1 LVAKIRVRFEFHK
14 SRKMRKRYIG
24 IMSGTSLDGVDVAL
38 CQIDDEVCLLEAS
51 HYLDFD
57 IAFKEEI
64 LTVINGTTTVKAIG
78 TIDSKLAHFFAK
90 AVNELLEKADCK
102 AEDIVA
108 IGSHGQTLWHE
119 PNGAFPFSLQLG
131 NASVLAVETGID
143 VVSDF
148 RSKDVALGGQGAP
161 LAPLF
166 HQFLFSH
173 LKESAVVNI
182 GGMANIS
189 VLGDELLG
197 YDTGCGNVLI
207 DLWIREKRGLAYDR
221 DGNWAKSG
229 RINEQLLTKLLEDNY
244 FLLNY
249 PKSTGREYF
258 NKNFLIKYLDAY
270 ARIHQQKIKDEDV
283 QATLLAL
290 TVQTI
295 ANEIKKFKI
304 KELLVCGGGVRNIF
318 LMQELTKALP
328 NVVVDS
334 TEKYGV
340 DADNMEAMIFAWL
353 ADRRLKKEQIAV
365 KSVTKAKHN
374 TILGAIYAAD

>member
-1 LVAKIRVRFEFHK
+1 
-14 SRKMRKRYIG
+14 MQKRYIG

-38 CQIDDEVCLLEAS
+38 CFIDDEVCVLEAS
-51 HYLDFD
+51 HYLTFD
-57 IAFKEEI
+57 LDLKNEI
-64 LTVINGTTTVKAIG
+64 LDIINGTTTIKAIG
-78 TIDSKLAHFFAK
+78 TIDCKLAHFFAR
-90 AVNELLEKADCK
+90 AVNELLEKTDYEAK
-102 AEDIVA
+102 DIIA

-119 PNGAFPFSLQLG
+119 PNGEFPFSLQLG

-161 LAPLF
+161 LAPAF
-166 HQFLFSH
+166 HNFLFSN
-173 LKESAVVNI
+173 LKECAVLNI

-197 YDTGCGNVLI
+197 YDTGCGNVLM
-207 DLWIREKRGLAYDR
+207 DLWINEHKNLAYDK
-221 DGNWAKSG
+221 DGSWAKSG
-229 RINEQLLTKLLEDNY
+229 KINEELLSRLLEDEY
-244 FLLNY
+244 FLLNF

-258 NKNFLIKYLDAY
+258 NKKFLIKYLEGYD
-270 ARIHQQKIKDEDV
+270 KISNIDI

-295 ANEIKKFKI
+295 ANEIKQFKI

-318 LMQELTKALP
+318 LMQELEKALP
-328 NVVVDS
+328 NISLNS

-340 DADNMEAMIFAWL
+340 NADNMEAMIFAWL
-353 ADRRLKKEQIAV
+353 AHKRLELEV
-365 KSVTKAKHN
+365 VDLKSVTKAKNN
-374 TILGAIYAAD
+374 TILGAIYATN

>member
-1 LVAKIRVRFEFHK
+1 MAKIIVKFDFYK

-38 CQIDDEVCLLEAS
+38 CQIDDEVCILEAS
-51 HYLDFD
+51 HYVDFD
-57 IAFKEEI
+57 LAFKEEI
-64 LTVINGTTTVKAIG
+64 LTIINGTTTIKAIG
-78 TIDSKLAHFFAK
+78 AIDCKLAHFFAK
-90 AVNELLEKADCK
+90 AVNGLLEKVACE

-119 PNGAFPFSLQLG
+119 PHGASPFSLQLG

-143 VVSDF
+143 VVADF

-173 LKESAVVNI
+173 LKACAVVNI

-197 YDTGCGNVLI
+197 YDTGCGNVLM
-207 DLWIREKRGLAYDR
+207 DLWIKEKRGLAYDK

-229 RINEQLLTKLLEDNY
+229 RVNEQLLTKLREDDY
-244 FLLNY
+244 FLLKY

-258 NKNFLIKYLDAY
+258 NKKFLIKYLEAY
-270 ARIHQQKIKDEDV
+270 AKIHQEKIEDEDV

-295 ANEIKKFKI
+295 ANEIKQFKI

-318 LMQELTKALP
+318 LMQELQKALP
-328 NVVVDS
+328 DIVVDS

-353 ADRRLKKEQIAV
+353 ADKRLKKEQIAL
-365 KSVTKAKHN
+365 KSVTKAKRN
-374 TILGAIYAAD
+374 TILGAIYATD